1 MKILVNNRRA
11 NFDYEILERF
21 EAGIVLLGCEVK
33 SLKAGQA
40 SLENSFA
47 DFSRGRLYLI
57 NAHIPPWQPANAPSD
72 YDPTRARILLLNK
85 KELNY
90 LIGKI
95 KEKGLKL
102 IPLAFYL
109 KNNKIKVALGLGRWR
124 KKIDKRERLKER
136 DFKRALAKEF
146 KIC

>member
-11 NFDYEILERF
+11 NFDYEILERY

-47 DFSRGRLYLI
+47 NFLGDKLYLI
-57 NAHIPPWQPANAPSD
+57 NAYIPPWQPANAPFE
-72 YDPTRARILLLNK
+72 YEPTRARVLLLKK

-90 LIGKI
+90 LIGKL

-102 IPLAFYL
+102 VPLAFYL
-109 KNNKIKVALGLGRWR
+109 KNNKIKVELGLGRWR
-124 KKIDKRERLKER
+124 KKIDKRERIKER
-136 DFKRALAKEF
+136 ELRKTLAKQF
-146 KIC
+146 KI